1 MFPNP
6 VNSSFHTPTNST
18 AWPSNSRSIFGQASL
33 SSLGF
38 GSCSAASNAIAI
50 ALLNQSGGSNSFF
63 TVASDDSFEQR
74 SYGSLGS
81 FSFVDSPC
89 AAHASP
95 VSPQIKTS
103 RLPTRLMEPIPVF
116 SAQSEG
122 ERRNQLRSEL
132 LSWVSASGSGLEANE
147 RRDVAVQ
154 IISCFHNQAHTLSIE
169 ADNITELPNCIGLL
183 WHLEMFDLSNCRS
196 LKSLP
201 NVLNNF
207 ANLQYL
213 DLTNCQNLTALPP
226 TVNALRGFA
235 CLFLN
240 GSGVDLAN
248 PLQSQL
254 NNRI

>member
-6 VNSSFHTPTNST
+6 VNSSFHTPPNST
-18 AWPSNSRSIFGQASL
+18 AWPANSQSNLEHLSL
-33 SSLGF
+33 SF
-38 GSCSAASNAIAI
+38 GSCSAASNVLAIQ
-50 ALLNQSGGSNSFF
+50 LLNQSGGSNSFF
-63 TVASDDSFEQR
+63 TVGSDDSFEQR

-81 FSFVDSPC
+81 FSFVDSP
-89 AAHASP
+89 AVEHASP
-95 VSPQIKTS
+95 VSQRIKTP

-122 ERRNQLRSEL
+122 ERRNQLRGEL

-154 IISCFHNQAHTLSIE
+154 IISCFHNQARTLSIE

-183 WHLEMFDLSNCRS
+183 GHLEMLDLSNCRS
-196 LKSLP
+196 LRSLP

-207 ANLQYL
+207 VSLQDL

-226 TVNALRGFA
+226 TVNALPEFA